1 MKQVL
6 NTDLKEGMVLG
17 QDVYDR
23 SMVLFLSAGTILTSQ
38 HIRALLN
45 METAVLDIVEKVLDD
60 GSSHL
65 LVIEDKLAAE
75 YKKSVESFKAIFKQT
90 RIGKKLVH
98 DEIESCVEPLIR
110 EVEANNNIAKRLWQI
125 ENCDEYTYDHSVQV
139 CMIATLLAKWLGYTG
154 KELKE
159 IAVADLMHD
168 IGKINIP
175 DQILNK
181 PDRLN
186 EEEFKIMKTHSALGY
201 VLLMNNSGFSDGALM
216 AVLQHHENYD
226 GSGYPNSAKGKEI
239 HRYARIVT
247 IADVYSA
254 MISDRVYRKR
264 KTPFEVAQIIMDST
278 FGSFDPYYSMIF
290 LNKISQF
297 YVGNYVK
304 LSNGEIG
311 EIVMIPKNEPSKPLI
326 KVENRFIDLT
336 KNSDVEIVEIIF

>member
-6 NTDLKEGMVLG
+6 NDELTEGMILG
-17 QDVYDR
+17 QDIYDR
-23 SMVLFLSAGTILTSQ
+23 SMVLFLSAGTILTNQ
-38 HIRALLN
+38 HIRSLKN
-45 METAVLDIVEKVLDD
+45 MDTAMIDIVERVMDD
-60 GSSHL
+60 GTSKP
-65 LVIEDKLAAE
+65 LVIEDRLEVE
-75 YKKSVESFKAIFKQT
+75 YRKSVESFKTIFKQT

-98 DEIESCVEPLIR
+98 EEIEACVEPLLR

-139 CMIATLLAKWLGYTG
+139 CMIASLLAKWLGY
-154 KELKE
+154 KANDLKE
-159 IAVADLMHD
+159 IAIAGLMHD

-181 PDRLN
+181 PEKLN

-201 VLLMNNSGFSDGALM
+201 VLLMNNKGFDENALM

-226 GSGYPNSAKGKEI
+226 GSGYPDGVKGKDI
-239 HRYARIVT
+239 NKFARIVT

-264 KTPFEVAQIIMDST
+264 KTPFEVARIVMDST
-278 FGSFDPYYSMIF
+278 FGAFDPYYSMIF

-297 YVGNYVK
+297 YVGNLVK

-311 EIVMIPKNEPSKPLI
+311 EVVMIPKNEPAKPLI
-326 KVENRFIDLT
+326 KVEDRFIDLMKT
-336 KNSDVEIVEIIF
+336 MDIEIEEVIF